1 MNLEKSLQ
9 WLEDNSENIASISKK
24 IWEFAET
31 AFQEHKSADL
41 IASTLRDNGF
51 IVEEGISGIPTAFR
65 ATYGT
70 GGPSIGFLGEYD
82 ALPGMSQ
89 EVGTEKKALEEGKP
103 GHGCGHNLLGVSPLA
118 TVLALKEGMDSED
131 EFKLVYYGCPA
142 EELLL
147 GKGYMARVGAFR
159 DIDLAIAWHPM
170 NDNVV
175 VDGTMTAIESAK
187 FHFKGVTAHAAAD
200 PWNGR
205 SALDAA
211 ELMTTGAN
219 YLREHVQDGVRIHYI
234 YEDAGKAPNIVP
246 DSASLYFF
254 VRAANRELT
263 VETFE
268 RLVKC
273 AEGAS
278 IMTETSYEVEKL
290 GGCYEILPNSV
301 LMDVLVE
308 ALNETPQL
316 EFTEEEL
323 NFAEEI
329 NKKSPKYE
337 IASKNPNYKS
347 INTDFLGRVKLNI
360 SGSSDV
366 GDVSHIVPLVF
377 FLTASQNS
385 LAPNHSWDNVSC
397 NGMSI
402 GHKGMLYAAEA
413 MVRWVKKLVENPEL
427 VENAKEEFSLNT
439 AGKEYVCP
447 ITEQMDYKDNIK

>member
-1 MNLEKSLQ
+1 MDLQKSIN
-9 WLEDNSENIASISKK
+9 WLNDNSQNIADISKK
-24 IWEFAET
+24 IWGFAET
-31 AFQEHKSADL
+31 AFQEHKSAEL
-41 IASTLRDNGF
+41 IANTLKDNGF
-51 IVEEGISGIPTAFR
+51 KVEEGISGIPTAFK

-89 EVGTEKKALEEGKP
+89 EVGTEKKPLEDGKP

-118 TVLALKEGMDSED
+118 SVLAIKEGMESED
-131 EFKLVYYGCPA
+131 EVTLVYYGCPA
-142 EELLL
+142 EELLI
-147 GKGYMARVGAFR
+147 GKGYMARGGAFR
-159 DIDLAIAWHPM
+159 DLDLAISWHPM
-170 NDNVV
+170 NDNLVL
-175 VDGTMTAIESAK
+175 DGTMTAIESAK

-246 DSASLYFF
+246 DTSSLYFF

-263 VETFE
+263 VETFD

-278 IMTETSYEVEKL
+278 IMTETSFEVEKV
-290 GGCYEILPNSV
+290 GGCYEILPNEV
-301 LMDVLVE
+301 LMDTLVE
-308 ALNETPQL
+308 ALNETPKL
-316 EFTEEEL
+316 EFTEDEFK
-323 NFAEEI
+323 FAEEI
-329 NKKSPKYE
+329 NKQSPKYE
-337 IASKNPNYKS
+337 VASKKKDYKS
-347 INTDFLGRVKLNI
+347 INTDFLGKVKLNV

-402 GHKGMLYAAEA
+402 GQKGMLYAAEG
-413 MVRWVKKLVENPEL
+413 MVRWAEKLIENPEL
-427 VENAKEEFSLNT
+427 VEQAKNEFKLATN
-439 AGKEYVCP
+439 GKEYICP
-447 ITEQMDYKDNIK
+447 ITDDMDYRDNIK